1 MRENFSTSSY
11 EINKQDVV
19 NLDNNNNKKIK
30 LNFSNN
36 FNHEKKTIKSK
47 IFKERRNSSLLS
59 ITTLDSFRKS
69 SVFNSKIGSK
79 NQSLIYKV
87 DVENKVNNKKL
98 NFNKILFENKKE
110 LRSKSNINSRSGI
123 SVGRKTN

>member
-30 LNFSNN
+30 LNFSKN

-123 SVGRKTN
+123 SIGRKTN